1 MDLLCLALVNLVP
14 QPGLVDNEE
23 DDDQPDFSDEE
34 DYLFSDAD
42 YEELKA
48 EDGTYTVSLFFFH
61 LLLNH
66 SQDKFVYIRPHLE
79 RVVSTGFLL
88 EWNCAVSFEAMRFK

>member
-1 MDLLCLALVNLVP
+1 MDLLCLALVSLVP

-23 DDDQPDFSDEE
+23 DDVQPDLSDEE

-48 EDGTYTVSLFFFH
+48 EDGTYTVSLYF
-61 LLLNH
+61 
-66 SQDKFVYIRPHLE
+66 
-79 RVVSTGFLL
+79 
-88 EWNCAVSFEAMRFK
+88 SFTYYLIIHRINLFI